1 MNNKIKYVLVTGS
14 AGFIGFHL
22 TLKLIKKGFHVV
34 GLDNLN
40 SYYSKKLKLDRLNIL
55 KKNKKNFRFFK
66 VDLKKKN
73 EIDKIFK
80 KYQFVKIFHFAAQA
94 GVRKSIKYPATYL
107 NNNIIATTNLFE
119 VIKDY
124 KLCPV
129 ILASSSSVYGNQKNN
144 IFSTNLKTDS
154 PIQMY
159 AVTKKSTELIG
170 YSYNFQYNIPVAC
183 LRFFT
188 VYGPWGRPDMA
199 LFNFT
204 KKILNKKTIE
214 VYNNGKHYRDF
225 TYIDDIISKTLAVLK
240 KTRVEKKNKFNV
252 YNLGNGKPTQLL
264 KFVNIIEKNLKLKA
278 KIKYLPKQQ
287 GDMVGTHADMKL
299 FQKIFGKIKS
309 TSINI
314 GVKKFIIWYKNYY
327 KIHEDR

>member
-66 VDLKKKN
+66 VELKKKN

-199 LFNFT
+199 PIKFAKGIMQGSPLKVFNYGNH
-204 KKILNKKTIE
+204 K
-214 VYNNGKHYRDF
+214 RDF
-225 TYIDDIISKTLAVLK
+225 TYIDDITESMF
-240 KTRVEKKNKFNV
+240 R
-252 YNLGNGKPTQLL
+252 LL
-264 KFVNIIEKNLKLKA
+264 N
-278 KIKYLPKQQ
+278 
-287 GDMVGTHADMKL
+287 
-299 FQKIFGKIKS
+299 
-309 TSINI
+309 
-314 GVKKFIIWYKNYY
+314 KKFILLYY
-327 KIHEDR
+327 II